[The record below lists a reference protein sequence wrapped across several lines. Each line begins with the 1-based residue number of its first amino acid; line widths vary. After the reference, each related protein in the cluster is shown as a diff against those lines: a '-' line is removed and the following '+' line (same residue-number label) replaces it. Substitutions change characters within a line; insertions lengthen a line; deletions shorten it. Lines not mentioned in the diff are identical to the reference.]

1 MSRELDKGMIPARL
15 LSPCVPR
22 RPTRLLC
29 AEGTRIE
36 PHVSLPM
43 PAAARVPWLRR
54 SLHLSHRGDAFDC
67 RGCASLQI
75 LNLRLSSQ
83 MQIRAVV
90 FKYDGATSFNL
101 LT

>member
-43 PAAARVPWLRR
+43 PAVPKLAATAAPVPPLEPP
-54 SLHLSHRGDAFDC
+54 G
-67 RGCASLQI
+67 
-75 LNLRLSSQ
+75 
-83 MQIRAVV
+83 
-90 FKYDGATSFNL
+90 
-101 LT
+101 